1 MDPAG
6 YPNPPTVAWRSWQAV
21 GSTWNSWCRS
31 LTVAPEVTGSRRP
44 RLITLRPNTAPKKE
58 IIQIWAMFFKQHYYQ
73 DTAVQTANKSRAV
86 LHTTFLNIHFCL
98 AHDIRCGRGG
108 GCVTLYVRYVMPRL
122 RRGATKRRRQHPSHL
137 DTHQISTSFVVHP
150 PLVVCRGGG
159 HRRAT
164 GSDFYSSVPLLLR
177 Y

>member
-108 GCVTLYVRYVMPRL
+108 GRLRYVVRTIRHAAFAPRSYEAPQTASFTL
-122 RRGATKRRRQHPSHL
+122 GHSPNLHIVCRTSSSRLPRRR
-137 DTHQISTSFVVHP
+137 P
-150 PLVVCRGGG
+150 P
-159 HRRAT
+159 T
-164 GSDFYSSVPLLLR
+164 R
-177 Y
+177 YWL